1 MSPPD
6 FKPVS
11 ASTTTITELMIPSYA
26 NFGGKIHGG
35 IVLSL
40 MDKIAYACAAKHSG
54 GYSVTVSVDRV
65 DFLQPIEVG
74 ELLSLH
80 GSVNYVGNSSMV
92 VGIRV
97 EAENVSGGMIRHT
110 NTSYFT
116 MVAKD
121 VEGRPTTVPGL
132 LLESRED
139 VRRYLESIKRI
150 QLRNRFQTE
159 FDGERSQLIVE
170 QELHLLEGRR
180 CRVQDGV
187 LGDTT

>member
-1 MSPPD
+1 MAQSA
-6 FKPVS
+6 FKSVRS
-11 ASTTTITELMIPSYA
+11 SQTTITELMIPSYA

-65 DFLQPIEVG
+65 DFREPIEVG
-74 ELLSLH
+74 ELLSLK

-97 EAENVSGGMIRHT
+97 EAENVRHGTVRHT
-110 NTSYFT
+110 NTSFFT

-121 VEGRPTTVPGL
+121 EEGRPTQVPGL
-132 LLESRED
+132 LLESSEE
-139 VRRYLESIKRI
+139 VRRYLEAIKRI
-150 QLRNRFQTE
+150 QLRNKFQTE
-159 FDGERSQLIVE
+159 LDGEKDQMKVE
-170 QELHLLEGRR
+170 RELHLLEGRR
-180 CRVQDGV
+180 CRVAEGV
-187 LGDTT
+187 LE

>member
-1 MSPPD
+1 
-6 FKPVS
+6 
-11 ASTTTITELMIPSYA
+11 MIPSYA

-97 EAENVSGGMIRHT
+97 VAEHVSRGTIRHT

-121 VEGRPTTVPGL
+121 EDGQPTPVPGL
-132 LLESRED
+132 LLESKED
-139 VRRYLESIKRI
+139 VRRYLEAIKRI

-159 FDGERSQLIVE
+159 LDGERTQMDVE
-170 QELHLLEGRR
+170 KELHLLEGRR
-180 CRVQDGV
+180 CLVQDG
-187 LGDTT
+187 LFDSISNETST